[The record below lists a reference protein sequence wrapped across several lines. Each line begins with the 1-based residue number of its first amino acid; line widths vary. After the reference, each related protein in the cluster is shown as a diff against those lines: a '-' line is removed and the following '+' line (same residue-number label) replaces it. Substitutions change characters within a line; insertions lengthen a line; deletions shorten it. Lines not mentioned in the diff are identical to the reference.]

1 MTNNSKI
8 WKGNW
13 TFILAAA
20 GSAVGLGNI
29 WKFPYMAGE
38 NGGGAFVI
46 IYLACIVL
54 IGFPVMM
61 SEIFL
66 GKYGRSSPV
75 YTMKKFVS
83 LKGISSYW
91 VLLGWFG
98 ALAGLMI
105 LSYYSVF
112 AGISLAYIFS
122 PIPADSLNPSQYSV
136 DFFAQFQSS
145 PMRMIFWHS
154 LFLILTCF
162 IVAKGVVD
170 GIGATIKI
178 IMPTLF
184 FLIILLSIYSSL
196 TGEIGKAISFLFMPD
211 FSKISSSVII
221 SAMGQ
226 AFFTLSLGMGA
237 IMAYGAYIPEEQN
250 LTKTVSLIIFLD
262 TFVAIIAGI
271 IIFPIVFAN
280 PELTPTAGPSL
291 FFETLPVAFFGIPF
305 SFFASALF
313 FILVSLAALSSSVSL
328 IEPSTAWME
337 DRFKISR
344 TFAVTVLGSIAW
356 LLGLGSLFSFNLIA
370 DFQIFSMSFL
380 EFMDFLTNSIML
392 PLGGLFIALLV
403 GWILSENFVKEE
415 MKIKNE
421 LYWKIWINLTKYV
434 APILIGLVFIFA
446 LF

>member
-1 MTNNSKI
+1 MANNSKI
-8 WKGNW
+8 WKSNW

-184 FLIILLSIYSSL
+184 FLIILLSIF
-196 TGEIGKAISFLFMPD
+196 FLC
-211 FSKISSSVII
+211 
-221 SAMGQ
+221 
-226 AFFTLSLGMGA
+226 
-237 IMAYGAYIPEEQN
+237 
-250 LTKTVSLIIFLD
+250 
-262 TFVAIIAGI
+262 
-271 IIFPIVFAN
+271 
-280 PELTPTAGPSL
+280 
-291 FFETLPVAFFGIPF
+291 
-305 SFFASALF
+305 
-313 FILVSLAALSSSVSL
+313 
-328 IEPSTAWME
+328 
-337 DRFKISR
+337 
-344 TFAVTVLGSIAW
+344 
-356 LLGLGSLFSFNLIA
+356 
-370 DFQIFSMSFL
+370 QIFQRFRR
-380 EFMDFLTNSIML
+380 
-392 PLGGLFIALLV
+392 V
-403 GWILSENFVKEE
+403 
-415 MKIKNE
+415 
-421 LYWKIWINLTKYV
+421 
-434 APILIGLVFIFA
+434 
-446 LF
+446 

>member
-1 MTNNSKI
+1 MANNSKI

-83 LKGISSYW
+83 FKGISSYW

-184 FLIILLSIYSSL
+184 FLIILLSIYSSF

-262 TFVAIIAGI
+262 TFVAIIAGV

-280 PELTPTAGPSL
+280 PELTPIAGPSL
-291 FFETLPVAFFGIPF
+291 FFETLPVAFYGIPF

-337 DRFKISR
+337 DRFKILDGIVDTDTYYNQVNFPFIWTGGDGEYTLPKGTPIVQVIPFKR
-344 TFAVTVLGSIAW
+344 TTWKHKIEEMDEKKQSVVLSKLGTVLRHGYRNMFW
-356 LLGLGSLFSFNLIA
+356 NKK
-370 DFQIFSMSFL
+370 Q
-380 EFMDFLTNSIML
+380 E
-392 PLGGLFIALLV
+392 
-403 GWILSENFVKEE
+403 
-415 MKIKNE
+415 
-421 LYWKIWINLTKYV
+421 
-434 APILIGLVFIFA
+434 
-446 LF
+446 

>member
-1 MTNNSKI
+1 MQKTLKKHGTWI
-8 WKGNW
+8 GKW
-13 TFILAAA
+13 TFVLAAT

-29 WKFPYMAGE
+29 WGFPYKAGTE
-38 NGGGAFVI
+38 GGAAFVL
-46 IYLACIVL
+46 IYLLCIVAIGVPIMISEIL
-54 IGFPVMM
+54 IGRRSGNSPINAMKKSALDSGASSLWQLVGWTGIIAGVLILSFYSVIAGICLNYIFIAASPNELITS
-61 SEIFL
+61 SEQFGQVI
-66 GKYGRSSPV
+66 SSPTNLLIWHTIFMFLTLV
-75 YTMKKFVS
+75 IVS
-83 LKGISSYW
+83 
-91 VLLGWFG
+91 
-98 ALAGLMI
+98 AG
-105 LSYYSVF
+105 VE
-112 AGISLAYIFS
+112 
-122 PIPADSLNPSQYSV
+122 
-136 DFFAQFQSS
+136 
-145 PMRMIFWHS
+145 
-154 LFLILTCF
+154 
-162 IVAKGVVD
+162 D
-170 GIGATIKI
+170 GIGRMVKI
-178 IMPTLF
+178 LMPLLGFLLLF
-184 FLIILLSIYSSL
+184 MVIYGAINGAFL
-196 TGEIGKAISFLFMPD
+196 EAISFLFAPD
-211 FSKISSSVII
+211 FSDIGTDTFL

-226 AFFTLSLGMGA
+226 AFFSMSLGMGS

-262 TFVAIIAGI
+262 TFVAIIAGV

-291 FFETLPVAFFGIPF
+291 FFETLPVAFYGIPF

-344 TFAVTVLGSIAW
+344 TYAVTILGSIAW

-380 EFMDFLTNSIML
+380 DFMDFLTNSIML

-421 LYWKIWINLTKYV
+421 LYWKIWINLTRYV